1 MEGKIFLFIVLTLD
15 IVLTAPTTLLSKQ
28 DLENIEDTNTN
39 LENVQEIGTIK
50 QHRVSKSYAFPI
62 NDLKAE
68 NSGRQ
73 DKMLGYFGYYPQ
85 QQQQLTNSFYPQ
97 EYYDYEPNEIDESMS
112 RVNRRRPQHNMGQIE
127 NNSPIFYIRLPPTPY
142 MFVPGLGYVSQP
154 PSIQPMSQQMGSL
167 GHGQMSH
174 MPQMSHMQQMSQM
187 PQMPQMPVNPFINVP
202 LNFLANGKP
211 SNIYQWPGYGQQFN
225 MPYPIRPQH
234 RPFYHKQKPFIQDSK
249 IHNLKGQYLFNGRP
263 EEVFLLQ
270 NSYNPLYSNNLNNFY

>member
-1 MEGKIFLFIVLTLD
+1 MEGKIFLIIVLTLD
-15 IVLTAPTTLLSKQ
+15 IVLTAPTTLLSKSTM
-28 DLENIEDTNTN
+28 ENIEETTEN
-39 LENVQEIGTIK
+39 LEIEQDIGTIT
-50 QHRVSKSYAFPI
+50 QHRIPKSYAFPI
-62 NDLKAE
+62 NDLKTA

-73 DKMLGYFGYYPQ
+73 DKMLGYFNYYP

-97 EYYDYEPNEIDESMS
+97 EYYEYGPNEEDMS
-112 RVNRRRPQHNMGQIE
+112 RVNRRRPQNNMGQIE
-127 NNSPIFYIRLPPTPY
+127 NSPIFYIRLPPTPY

-167 GHGQMSH
+167 GHSQMSH
-174 MPQMSHMQQMSQM
+174 IPQMPHMQQM

-234 RPFYHKQKPFIQDSK
+234 RPYYHKPKPFMHDSK

-263 EEVFLLQ
+263 EELFLLQ